1 MAVFPLG
8 ANKNKRFSATQ
19 FTKSKYTNRNFDGHF
34 VIIVSMKG
42 THLGEFEEIV
52 LLSVAILSHD
62 AYGKSI
68 KDEIKKRMGRNP
80 SIGALHASLQR
91 LEEKGYLES
100 NEGETTPERGGRRK
114 RYYKVT
120 KTGVRAMQQVKDLRD
135 SMWKSVPNVV
145 LDLGKK

>member
-1 MAVFPLG
+1 M
-8 ANKNKRFSATQ
+8 R
-19 FTKSKYTNRNFDGHF
+19 
-34 VIIVSMKG
+34 G

-52 LLSVAILSHD
+52 LLSVAILAD
-62 AYGKSI
+62 QAYGNSI
-68 KDEIKKRMGRNP
+68 KGEIRKRMGRNP

-100 NEGETTPERGGRRK
+100 QEGETTPERGGRRK

-120 KTGVRAMQQVKDLRD
+120 KTGVKAMQQVKDLRD
-135 SMWKSVPNVV
+135 GMWKSVPTIL